1 MLKNPTIT
9 IVGCGAVGQYYG
21 AMLAKSG
28 LSVRFLLRSDYEYV
42 RQNGIDVRSIRGD
55 FHVPVQACKDPS
67 ECRGS
72 DLIFVSLKTTARDY
86 LADLLPQIAGPSS
99 YVFTVQNGLGNEEFI
114 SRFVPVER
122 IIGGVAFVCL
132 NRVSQ
137 GCVSHTA
144 FGMLKAQEMS
154 PESDPSFL
162 LKIQELF
169 TSAGID
175 FIITDSLKSI
185 KWEKLV
191 WNIPFNGLSGALGG
205 ADTQTLLKHKPTY
218 ALIEALMKEV
228 LANAHAQGIPLQDS
242 LIIQNIEKTLPMG
255 PYLTSMALDR
265 KHGNALEA
273 ETIVGEPLRR
283 GLAKGLKL
291 PYTEALYA
299 SLSYYN
305 QYLTNTSKE
314 TR

>member
-1 MLKNPTIT
+1 MKTPTIT

-21 AMLAKSG
+21 AMLARSG
-28 LSVRFLLRSDYEYV
+28 LQVRFLLRSDYEYV
-42 RQNGIDVRSIRGD
+42 RQNGIEIHSIRGD
-55 FHVPVQACKDPS
+55 FHIPVQACKDPS
-67 ECRGS
+67 ECRNS
-72 DLIFVSLKTTARDY
+72 DLIFVSLKTTAREY
-86 LADLLPQIAGPSS
+86 LADLLSQIAGPSS
-99 YVFTVQNGLGNEEFI
+99 YIFTVQNGLGNEEFI

-132 NRVSQ
+132 NRLSP

-169 TSAGID
+169 ISAGIE
-175 FIITDSLKSI
+175 FIITDSLKTI

-191 WNIPFNGLSGALGG
+191 WNLPFNGLSGALGG
-205 ADTQTLLKHKPTY
+205 VDTQSLLNHKPTY
-218 ALIEALMKEV
+218 ALVEALMKEV
-228 LANAHAQGIPLQDS
+228 IVNAHAQGIPLSDS
-242 LIIQNIEKTLPMG
+242 LVAQNIGKTLPMG
-255 PYLTSMALDR
+255 PYYTSMALDR

-273 ETIVGEPLRR
+273 ETIVGEPLRM

-291 PYTEALYA
+291 PYTEELYA
-299 SLSYYN
+299 VLSYYN
-305 QYLTNTSKE
+305 QYLKNTSKE
-314 TR
+314 TP